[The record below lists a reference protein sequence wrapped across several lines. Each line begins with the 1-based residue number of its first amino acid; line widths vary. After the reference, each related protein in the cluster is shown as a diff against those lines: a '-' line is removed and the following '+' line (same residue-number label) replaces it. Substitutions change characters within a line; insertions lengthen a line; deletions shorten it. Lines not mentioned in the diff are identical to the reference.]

1 MKIVL
6 LRFGNVLSA
15 LILIFGERRMSI
27 VTKGLGGCS
36 LVTQGYGF
44 LEWIKKV
51 IKKVVSRLIPWKRK
65 RFKLK
70 IKVYGSPV
78 HPFEETLKVRGRKDF
93 SPILFI
99 LLDDDEEL
107 ESLDLS
113 REKELLDKLLGR
125 TEVEVD

>member
-1 MKIVL
+1 
-6 LRFGNVLSA
+6 
-15 LILIFGERRMSI
+15 MSI

-78 HPFEETLKVRGRKDF
+78 HLFEETLKVKGTKDL

-99 LLDDDEEL
+99 LLDEEEL
-107 ESLDLS
+107 EELS
-113 REKELLDKLLGR
+113 KEELKKEKELLDKVLGR
-125 TEVEVD
+125 TVVEDS